1 MARLGYRA
9 QEGQFLRIRPLAAG
23 RAAQVLDLLP
33 VTNDAVF
40 CLRLPKAELEHWR
53 QLAQECGVSLSA
65 WIRYQCSDQRILDDE
80 VDVR

>member
-1 MARLGYRA
+1 M
-9 QEGQFLRIRPLAAG
+9 
-23 RAAQVLDLLP
+23 
-33 VTNDAVF
+33 TNDAVF